1 MQTRICDCW
10 LDVGQCKCEIINT
23 TNERKQINPNGE
35 SNQEHHGDAAS
46 NPESDA
52 KPKRPI
58 DWDARDLKA
67 NGWLP
72 AGGRKPEEGDSFKF
86 WE

>member
-10 LDVGQCKCEIINT
+10 LDVGQCECEIINT

-35 SNQEHHGDAAS
+35 SNQEHHGDAKR
-46 NPESDA
+46 NPESTS
-52 KPKRPI
+52 KPERPI
-58 DWDARDLKA
+58 DWDARDFET
-67 NGWLP
+67 NGWLR
-72 AGGRKPEEGDSFKF
+72 AGSRESQEGDSYKF

>member
-10 LDVGQCKCEIINT
+10 LDVGQCECEIINT

-35 SNQEHHGDAAS
+35 SNQEHHGDAKR

-52 KPKRPI
+52 KLKRPI
-58 DWDARDLKA
+58 NWDARDLEA
-67 NGWLP
+67 NGWLR
-72 AGGRKPEEGDSFKF
+72 AGGRESQEGDSYKF

>member
-10 LDVGQCKCEIINT
+10 LNIGQCKCEINKIK
-23 TNERKQINPNGE
+23 NEREQINSNGE
-35 SNQEHHGDAAS
+35 SNKEHNGDAKR

-52 KPKRPI
+52 KPKRPL
-58 DWDARDLKA
+58 DWDARDLEVD
-67 NGWLP
+67 
-72 AGGRKPEEGDSFKF
+72 GRVLGSSRSTKGEYTHRF